1 MLGTRPTIWDGGSTF
16 QLYIEQKTIAQ
27 VVPFQ
32 ILSRVCKCCLYAVS
46 KYDLLDRL
54 VVSVLFQFYSSKN
67 TIMFDDLRRN
77 FVMNPQNGL
86 IIKPFRKAHA
96 NRDNDQE
103 LVKLTQYLLAI
114 AELDDLSTLNHN
126 HWERFTEDNVK
137 RPRHAWWSST
147 NFEVPKRCLY
157 QLLRYISLLY
167 RLLRCICAYLY
178 KLLRYICTYIKC

>member
-1 MLGTRPTIWDGGSTF
+1 MFWTRPTIWDGGNTF

-32 ILSRVCKCCLYAVS
+32 ILSRVCKCCFFYAVS

-157 QLLRYISLLY
+157 QLLRYIS
-167 RLLRCICAYLY
+167 
-178 KLLRYICTYIKC
+178 